1 MIWPWELWARSFDSG
16 RWGEGVAVRMLRR
29 NGLRIIGRRVRIG
42 RRDEV
47 DIVAREGDVL
57 VFVEVKTR
65 ASERFGRP
73 ADAVDA
79 KKRRVLSR
87 AAVRYLGHIRFEP
100 VYFRFDL
107 VEVVGSP
114 REGVSSVRH
123 IREAFPLDSR
133 YTLPF

>member
-1 MIWPWELWARSFDSG
+1 
-16 RWGEGVAVRMLRR
+16 MLRR